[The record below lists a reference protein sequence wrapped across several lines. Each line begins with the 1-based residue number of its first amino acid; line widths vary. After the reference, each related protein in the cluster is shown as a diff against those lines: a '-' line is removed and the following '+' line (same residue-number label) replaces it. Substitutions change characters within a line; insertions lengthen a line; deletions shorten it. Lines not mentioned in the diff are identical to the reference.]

1 MRINVRG
8 TAEGAAVDIITPGAG
23 GPDTD
28 QIVQSVAVT
37 EGNELLLNLPGIT
50 EPSGI
55 EYGNVVSASGE
66 PAPPAPP
73 AEGGDV
79 GGGNEGSAQGGTTE
93 TGEGD
98 QPPAPTDPESPGP
111 SAGDGEAPTGAE
123 GEGGGAPAPGDQGDD
138 TPTPPTTS
146 AASEKPLYLVDG
158 DTVPQGFSES
168 GLETPDGKT
177 LFHFG
182 TDVAGGPTTGNADG
196 VSVYAESAE
205 NDKPVV
211 AAAPSA

>member
-1 MRINVRG
+1 MRIKVRG
-8 TAEGAAVDIITPGAG
+8 TAEGAAVDIITPGQG
-23 GPDTD
+23 GPESD

-37 EGNELLLNLPGIT
+37 EGNELLLNMPGIT
-50 EPSGI
+50 QPSDI

-73 AEGGDV
+73 ASAEGGDV
-79 GGGNEGSAQGGTTE
+79 GGGNEGSA
-93 TGEGD
+93 D
-98 QPPAPTDPESPGP
+98 QPPAPG
-111 SAGDGEAPTGAE
+111 GDGGTPTGAE
-123 GEGGGAPAPGDQGDD
+123 GEGGGAPAGGDQGD

-158 DTVPQGFSES
+158 DTVPEGFSES

-177 LFHFG
+177 LFHFR
-182 TDVAGGPTTGNADG
+182 TDVAGGPSSGNADG

>member
-1 MRINVRG
+1 MRIKVRG

-37 EGNELLLNLPGIT
+37 EGNELLLNMPSIT

-73 AEGGDV
+73 ASGEGGDV
-79 GGGNEGSAQGGTTE
+79 GGGNEGSA
-93 TGEGD
+93 D
-98 QPPAPTDPESPGP
+98 QPPAPG
-111 SAGDGEAPTGAE
+111 GDGGTPEAPTGAE
-123 GEGGGAPAPGDQGDD
+123 GEGGGAPATGDQGE

-146 AASEKPLYLVDG
+146 ASSETPLYLVDG
-158 DTVPQGFSES
+158 DTVPEGFSES

-182 TDVAGGPTTGNADG
+182 ADLAGGPSSGNADG
-196 VSVYAESAE
+196 VSVYAESADNE
-205 NDKPVV
+205 KPVV
-211 AAAPSA
+211 AAAPAEGASA

>member
-1 MRINVRG
+1 MRINVKG
-8 TAEGAAVDIITPGAG
+8 TAEGATVEIVQPGEGG

-28 QIVQSVAVT
+28 QVVQAIAVS
-37 EGNELLLNLPGIT
+37 EGNELLLNIPLAERPLD
-50 EPSGI
+50 I

-66 PAPPAPP
+66 PSTP
-73 AEGGDV
+73 V
-79 GGGNEGSAQGGTTE
+79 S
-93 TGEGD
+93 
-98 QPPAPTDPESPGP
+98 PTDPESPGP
-111 SAGDGEAPTGAE
+111 NAGDQGDGEPTTGE
-123 GEGGGAPAPGDQGDD
+123 GEGGGAPAAGDQGGSE

-158 DTVPQGFSES
+158 DVVLEGFSES

-196 VSVYAESAE
+196 VSVYAESADNE
-205 NDKPVV
+205 QPVV
-211 AAAPSA
+211 AAAPAEGAGA